1 MAQDERPFRRML
13 CETNGYTTAAPLPS
27 PNTADTITASGS
39 ARIQFPNAGL
49 E

>member
-1 MAQDERPFRRML
+1 MAQDERPFRTTL

-27 PNTADTITASGS
+27 PNTADTFIASGS

>member
-1 MAQDERPFRRML
+1 MARGEHPFRVML

-27 PNTADTITASGS
+27 PNTADTFIARGS